1 MTAIIQPDG
10 KIGGL
15 QLGPPDVL
23 ATATLITSLW
33 NHFGGLE
40 KLVKVF
46 RYILGLSSLTRVRD
60 LGFKP
65 ETLPATC
72 HILTTN
78 GIRLLND
85 ADPEACFGGD
95 PRTQLVGYTICALSH
110 LFGPEFGVRMFM
122 KCIAPTLLE
131 EGVDPGVKDLLFSEL
146 TDNAHH
152 IVQEGVFRSL
162 PTRFEEAIKETR
174 LPTFTPTE
182 SRTLSTDDQYIGGL
196 LRWVVQKRRTHYLTR
211 SADVVRVAA
220 CLKSVG
226 WLIGPIRISSN
237 DRPPGAYDGLTLV
250 TSGHHVTDTLAFEDE
265 DCPTS
270 EGDVQ
275 HVHHYRNE
283 TAGSM
288 LFLASGGPAELSPE
302 KIQTD
307 FNGIRA
313 KMRSRLTFTWTVQR
327 RDEDGIVPALVAMP
341 RWQKSS
347 KTKNSLCVGLACR
360 FFTSKIAENVADCFD
375 ELASDAV
382 MKEMRDF
389 DMATDCE
396 RSEPESVRH
405 WKIIVIC
412 IVLAIAEIL
421 GGGENYNMWAHATR
435 IDLYRPC
442 NYTDHTALQ
451 LLSGLFKELERGFPS
466 GAVLRLLA
474 ICHASLPLNFGPS
487 DNAWDG
493 YVIGYQGNGYTVL
506 PNLMFNMKVD
516 PSAIGFRCENLVF
529 ANLPA
534 HIVDGSVETTQSDDW
549 ASYATG
555 TGEGNDQS
563 IVPSQSSFVSEP
575 RQQPPDVPLYINFE
589 RARPD
594 YAPMQRQIALV
605 GRVHGESIGVSG
617 IYDIMVVVV
626 QSLSK
631 AESPCPGHASR
642 AKALIIKASTWM
654 SKRHKRPMDG
664 TDQYHTYLPTEG
676 DQAWAVFLAGQVMG
690 IDGRVSLGCY
700 DCTLEADKRHP
711 TTPDFSLESEDE
723 YPRVVIGL

>member
-46 RYILGLSSLTRVRD
+46 RYIPGLSSLTRVRD

-421 GGGENYNMWAHATR
+421 GGGRTIICGHMRHA
-435 IDLYRPC
+435 
-442 NYTDHTALQ
+442 
-451 LLSGLFKELERGFPS
+451 
-466 GAVLRLLA
+466 
-474 ICHASLPLNFGPS
+474 
-487 DNAWDG
+487 
-493 YVIGYQGNGYTVL
+493 
-506 PNLMFNMKVD
+506 
-516 PSAIGFRCENLVF
+516 
-529 ANLPA
+529 
-534 HIVDGSVETTQSDDW
+534 
-549 ASYATG
+549 
-555 TGEGNDQS
+555 
-563 IVPSQSSFVSEP
+563 
-575 RQQPPDVPLYINFE
+575 
-589 RARPD
+589 
-594 YAPMQRQIALV
+594 
-605 GRVHGESIGVSG
+605 
-617 IYDIMVVVV
+617 
-626 QSLSK
+626 
-631 AESPCPGHASR
+631 
-642 AKALIIKASTWM
+642 
-654 SKRHKRPMDG
+654 
-664 TDQYHTYLPTEG
+664 
-676 DQAWAVFLAGQVMG
+676 
-690 IDGRVSLGCY
+690 
-700 DCTLEADKRHP
+700 
-711 TTPDFSLESEDE
+711 
-723 YPRVVIGL
+723 